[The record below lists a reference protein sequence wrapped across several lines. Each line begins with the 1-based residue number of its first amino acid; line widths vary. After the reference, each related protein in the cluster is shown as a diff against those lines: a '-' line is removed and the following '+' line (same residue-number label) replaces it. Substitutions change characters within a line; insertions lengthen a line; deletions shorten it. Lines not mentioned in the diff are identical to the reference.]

1 VRVFALRRVRGI
13 INFFRETWEELKKV
27 SWPTRRE
34 AGYLTALVILLCV
47 IVAVLLGLFDYGFS
61 KLVDLFLVR

>member
-1 VRVFALRRVRGI
+1 MRRVRGI

>member
-1 VRVFALRRVRGI
+1 MRVSALRRVRGI

>member
-1 VRVFALRRVRGI
+1 MRRVRGI

-61 KLVDLFLVR
+61 KFVDFFLVR

>member
-1 VRVFALRRVRGI
+1 VRVFALRRIRGI

>member
-1 VRVFALRRVRGI
+1 MRVFALRRVRGI